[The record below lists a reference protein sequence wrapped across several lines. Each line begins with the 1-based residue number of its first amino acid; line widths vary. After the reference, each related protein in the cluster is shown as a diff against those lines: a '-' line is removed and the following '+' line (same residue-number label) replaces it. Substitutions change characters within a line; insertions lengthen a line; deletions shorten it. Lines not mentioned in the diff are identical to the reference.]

1 MVKYRVCIFRR
12 RFVEVSKMTENQH
25 RFKQL
30 YIDNVLDG
38 TGEMSEELLKLFDE
52 VLAEFDDDPEKMST
66 FIQSIIDEHTPPE
79 PNELEKLK
87 QENAELRQRQE
98 MSEEA
103 LLQLS
108 DMILSR

>member
-1 MVKYRVCIFRR
+1 
-12 RFVEVSKMTENQH
+12 MTENQKK
-25 RFKQL
+25 FKEQ
-30 YIDNVLDG
+30 YIAEILDG
-38 TGEMSEELLKLFDE
+38 TGEMGEELLKLFDE
-52 VLAEFDDDPEKMST
+52 VLAEFNDDPEKMSA
-66 FIQSIIDEHTPPE
+66 FIQTIIDERTPPE

>member
-1 MVKYRVCIFRR
+1 
-12 RFVEVSKMTENQH
+12 MTDNQKK
-25 RFKQL
+25 FKEQ
-30 YIDNVLDG
+30 YIAEILDG
-38 TGEMSEELLKLFDE
+38 TGEMGEELLKLFDE
-52 VLAEFDDDPEKMST
+52 VLAEFNDDPEKMSV
-66 FIQSIIDEHTPPE
+66 FIQSLIDEHTPPE

>member
-1 MVKYRVCIFRR
+1 
-12 RFVEVSKMTENQH
+12 MTENQKK
-25 RFKQL
+25 FKEL
-30 YIDNVLDG
+30 YLADVIYG
-38 TGEMSEELLKLFDE
+38 SGEMGEELLKLFDE

-108 DMILSR
+108 DMILPK

>member
-1 MVKYRVCIFRR
+1 
-12 RFVEVSKMTENQH
+12 MTENQKK
-25 RFKQL
+25 FIEQ
-30 YIDNVLDG
+30 YIADIFDG
-38 TGEMSEELLKLFDE
+38 TGEMGEELLKLFDE
-52 VLAEFDDDPEKMST
+52 VLAEFNDDPEKMSA
-66 FIQSIIDEHTPPE
+66 FIQAIIDERTPPE

>member
-1 MVKYRVCIFRR
+1 
-12 RFVEVSKMTENQH
+12 MTENQKK
-25 RFKQL
+25 FKEQ
-30 YIDNVLDG
+30 YIADIFDG
-38 TGEMSEELLKLFDE
+38 GGEMGEELLKLFDE
-52 VLAEFDDDPEKMST
+52 VLAEFNDDPEKMSA
-66 FIQSIIDEHTPPE
+66 FIQSIIDEHTPPK
-79 PNELEKLK
+79 PGELEQLK

>member
-1 MVKYRVCIFRR
+1 MRR
-12 RFVEVSKMTENQH
+12 RIFKGGDSMTDNQKK
-25 RFKQL
+25 FKEL
-30 YIDNVLDG
+30 YIAEVINSSS
-38 TGEMSEELLKLFDE
+38 EMSNDLLKLFDA
-52 VLAEFDDDPEKMST
+52 VLNEFDNNPLEMDG
-66 FIQSIIDEHTPPE
+66 FIKSIIDEHTTPE
-79 PNELEKLK
+79 LSEVEKLK

>member
-1 MVKYRVCIFRR
+1 
-12 RFVEVSKMTENQH
+12 MTDNQKN
-25 RFKQL
+25 FKEQ
-30 YIDNVLDG
+30 YTAEILDG
-38 TGEMSEELLKLFDE
+38 TGEMGEELLKLFDV
-52 VLAEFDDDPEKMST
+52 VLAEFNDDPEKMSA

-108 DMILSR
+108 DMILSK

>member
-1 MVKYRVCIFRR
+1 
-12 RFVEVSKMTENQH
+12 MTENQKK
-25 RFKQL
+25 FKEQ
-30 YIDNVLDG
+30 YIADILDG
-38 TGEMSEELLKLFDE
+38 SGEMGEELLKLFDE
-52 VLAEFDDDPEKMST
+52 VLAEFNDDPEKMSA
-66 FIQSIIDEHTPPE
+66 FIQTIIDERTPPE

>member
-1 MVKYRVCIFRR
+1 
-12 RFVEVSKMTENQH
+12 MTENQKK
-25 RFKQL
+25 FKEQ
-30 YIDNVLDG
+30 YIADILG
-38 TGEMSEELLKLFDE
+38 GSGEMGEELLKLFDV
-52 VLAEFDDDPEKMST
+52 VLAEFNDDPEKMSA

-79 PNELEKLK
+79 PSELEQLK

-108 DMILSR
+108 DMILSK

>member
-1 MVKYRVCIFRR
+1 
-12 RFVEVSKMTENQH
+12 MTDNQKK
-25 RFKQL
+25 FKEQ
-30 YIDNVLDG
+30 YIADILG
-38 TGEMSEELLKLFDE
+38 GSGEMGEELLKLFDV
-52 VLAEFDDDPEKMST
+52 VLAEFNDDPEKMSA

-108 DMILSR
+108 DMILSK

>member
-1 MVKYRVCIFRR
+1 
-12 RFVEVSKMTENQH
+12 MTENQKK
-25 RFKQL
+25 FKAQ
-30 YIDNVLDG
+30 YIAEILDG
-38 TGEMSEELLKLFDE
+38 TGEMGEELLKLFDA
-52 VLAEFDDDPEKMST
+52 VLAEFDDDPEEMSA
-66 FIQSIIDEHTPPE
+66 FIQSIIDEHIPPE
-79 PNELEKLK
+79 PNELEQLK

>member
-1 MVKYRVCIFRR
+1 
-12 RFVEVSKMTENQH
+12 MTDNQKK
-25 RFKQL
+25 FKEQ
-30 YIDNVLDG
+30 YIAEILDD

-52 VLAEFDDDPEKMST
+52 VLAEFNDDPEKMSA
-66 FIQSIIDEHTPPE
+66 FIQSIIDEHTLPE
-79 PNELEKLK
+79 PDELEKLK

-108 DMILSR
+108 DMILSK

>member
-1 MVKYRVCIFRR
+1 
-12 RFVEVSKMTENQH
+12 MTENQK
-25 RFKQL
+25 RFKEQ
-30 YIDNVLDG
+30 YIADIFDG
-38 TGEMSEELLKLFDE
+38 PGEMGEELLKLFDE

-66 FIQSIIDEHTPPE
+66 FIQAIIDEYTPPE
-79 PNELEKLK
+79 PNELEQLK

-108 DMILSR
+108 DMILSK

>member
-1 MVKYRVCIFRR
+1 
-12 RFVEVSKMTENQH
+12 MTENQKK
-25 RFKQL
+25 FKEQ
-30 YIDNVLDG
+30 YIADIFDG
-38 TGEMSEELLKLFDE
+38 TGEMGEELLKLFDE
-52 VLAEFDDDPEKMST
+52 VLAEFNDDPEKMSA
-66 FIQSIIDEHTPPE
+66 FIQTIIDERTPPE
-79 PNELEKLK
+79 PNELEQLK